1 MVEASIDS
9 SDEDIFQNYAGKN
22 GIKPTSWIFYAVLA
36 LIELYSIYGLH
47 LTGEDIHLGIRAA
60 REGEIK
66 RKDIETLLLG
76 VEPFPDSAED
86 KQQSVLKAN
95 PISQQDDMSSEF
107 ILGFID
113 GICKSKRC
121 TFQDLQNLYKLP
133 LPDKLKSACHKDPKC
148 GKGTKYRSID
158 GKCNNLKHP
167 MRGSSQTAQI
177 RMVYSDYD
185 DFISKPRVNS
195 IYGKKL
201 PSSRKVSD
209 VILTD
214 IPSFERRAT
223 TAFTFFGQM
232 LSHDIVLTPNVLA
245 NGSEILCCKNALK
258 GFPSHPACFPI
269 SISKHDSF
277 YSQFNRR
284 CMEMVRSG
292 STINSKCGF
301 SAREQENQI
310 TSFIDASFLYGSD
323 SKTAHQ
329 LRRKKDGLMLVQMSD
344 LLPEATTTGCNRNRN
359 CPFHAGDIRSNE
371 NPGLA
376 IHHTIFVRQHNKI
389 AEKMAHMKPDWDDE
403 KLYQETRKIMI
414 AYLQNI
420 VYDEYLPIALGPNL
434 MKEFGLNL
442 PMWPDKRVYNPLV
455 DPSVLNEF
463 SSAAFRMGHA
473 MMSADFEM
481 IFKDHKHVFKPLEDT
496 LFLPWDL
503 YRKQKF
509 LAMVKGMTFQNP
521 WKRTVHITS
530 ALTKKLFK
538 AKSQKFGLDLAS
550 LNIQRARDHGIPPY
564 NAVREACGFK
574 FYKTFEDLPVSSRL
588 RRRLKKV
595 YHDVEDID
603 LFVGGLFEPAAPG
616 SLLGETFAC
625 LWGIQFT
632 SLMKGDRYFFTNG
645 KTGNTIRSGHEYTM
659 KQIAEFRKANLA
671 KLFCDTTPI
680 TKIQEK
686 VMEAPGEEKHSKDP
700 EPHGIEFL
708 EGVFNIQASGE
719 SIHCLN
725 ESLLICLYLLFTY
738 SLQRMWKHLM
748 ILVCL
753 AEIFQFQYDVYAKFS
768 LSQTDVKISKTEADK
783 SQRRTSILNKFLK
796 SIYYTRPS
804 SSLPIIR
811 QHQLA
816 DPTEE
821 TERDDHAAE
830 RILDFITATCRRKRC
845 TTQDKREFLILT
857 LPEEFQ
863 VSCRKSVTCTEQNNI
878 YRTYDGTCN
887 NLKRPLEGSAPG
899 PHARFIDP
907 DYDDLIQ
914 SPRSKSVTGT
924 PLPSPRLIS
933 DVVIKDRFIENSDFT
948 TILTYFG
955 QTIDHDFTM
964 TPSVTGMLLE
974 VTVIEAD
981 GDGIV
986 CCPNTENSTPDHPAC
1001 MPISIPRNDSFFRQ
1015 FNQDCMEFVR
1025 SSAIENPDCRFGV
1038 RQQMNQITSFIDG
1051 SFMYGSDSKKANELR
1066 TKSKGLM
1073 KIGVK
1078 NLLPPNIKNGCTA
1091 RSNTCSFLAGRNQLG
1106 FM

>member
-1 MVEASIDS
+1 
-9 SDEDIFQNYAGKN
+9 
-22 GIKPTSWIFYAVLA
+22 
-36 LIELYSIYGLH
+36 
-47 LTGEDIHLGIRAA
+47 
-60 REGEIK
+60 
-66 RKDIETLLLG
+66 
-76 VEPFPDSAED
+76 
-86 KQQSVLKAN
+86 
-95 PISQQDDMSSEF
+95 
-107 ILGFID
+107 
-113 GICKSKRC
+113 
-121 TFQDLQNLYKLP
+121 
-133 LPDKLKSACHKDPKC
+133 
-148 GKGTKYRSID
+148 
-158 GKCNNLKHP
+158 

-185 DFISKPRVNS
+185 D
-195 IYGKKL
+195 
-201 PSSRKVSD
+201 
-209 VILTD
+209 
-214 IPSFERRAT
+214 
-223 TAFTFFGQM
+223 
-232 LSHDIVLTPNVLA
+232 
-245 NGSEILCCKNALK
+245 C
-258 GFPSHPACFPI
+258 
-269 SISKHDSF
+269 
-277 YSQFNRR
+277 
-284 CMEMVRSG
+284 
-292 STINSKCGF
+292 
-301 SAREQENQI
+301 AREQENQI

-719 SIHCLN
+719 
-725 ESLLICLYLLFTY
+725 
-738 SLQRMWKHLM
+738 
-748 ILVCL
+748 
-753 AEIFQFQYDVYAKFS
+753 
-768 LSQTDVKISKTEADK
+768 
-783 SQRRTSILNKFLK
+783 
-796 SIYYTRPS
+796 
-804 SSLPIIR
+804 
-811 QHQLA
+811 
-816 DPTEE
+816 
-821 TERDDHAAE
+821 
-830 RILDFITATCRRKRC
+830 RKRC

>member
-113 GICKSKRC
+113 GICKSCMIGNAGVANRIMIDSCGAPARYTNLDCSVRNISYALSGCISEKEALHFQKRC

-185 DFISKPRVNS
+185 DS
-195 IYGKKL
+195 
-201 PSSRKVSD
+201 
-209 VILTD
+209 
-214 IPSFERRAT
+214 
-223 TAFTFFGQM
+223 
-232 LSHDIVLTPNVLA
+232 

-686 VMEAPGEEKHSKDP
+686 VMEAPGEEKHSKIVKK
-700 EPHGIEFL
+700 GKCRL
-708 EGVFNIQASGE
+708 
-719 SIHCLN
+719 L
-725 ESLLICLYLLFTY
+725 SL
-738 SLQRMWKHLM
+738 KNLM
-748 ILVCL
+748 
-753 AEIFQFQYDVYAKFS
+753 
-768 LSQTDVKISKTEADK
+768 K
-783 SQRRTSILNKFLK
+783 S
-796 SIYYTRPS
+796 
-804 SSLPIIR
+804 
-811 QHQLA
+811 
-816 DPTEE
+816 
-821 TERDDHAAE
+821 
-830 RILDFITATCRRKRC
+830 
-845 TTQDKREFLILT
+845 
-857 LPEEFQ
+857 
-863 VSCRKSVTCTEQNNI
+863 
-878 YRTYDGTCN
+878 
-887 NLKRPLEGSAPG
+887 
-899 PHARFIDP
+899 
-907 DYDDLIQ
+907 
-914 SPRSKSVTGT
+914 
-924 PLPSPRLIS
+924 
-933 DVVIKDRFIENSDFT
+933 ENS
-948 TILTYFG
+948 
-955 QTIDHDFTM
+955 
-964 TPSVTGMLLE
+964 
-974 VTVIEAD
+974 
-981 GDGIV
+981 
-986 CCPNTENSTPDHPAC
+986 
-1001 MPISIPRNDSFFRQ
+1001 
-1015 FNQDCMEFVR
+1015 VR
-1025 SSAIENPDCRFGV
+1025 E
-1038 RQQMNQITSFIDG
+1038 
-1051 SFMYGSDSKKANELR
+1051 
-1066 TKSKGLM
+1066 
-1073 KIGVK
+1073 
-1078 NLLPPNIKNGCTA
+1078 
-1091 RSNTCSFLAGRNQLG
+1091 
-1106 FM
+1106 